1 MTGRV
6 PDLHARQEA
15 ELDRLLCQR
24 KHARDNRLR
33 GDHRCDGCKSNKRV
47 VRPVWRKLIERTI
60 ERARVSDQQRG
71 LSEVV
76 EHERRQGNRKPCKP
90 DWHLTKVSHIGIHG
104 FAAGH
109 REKGSA
115 ENGEADVEILVD
127 QKIEGIKRAHG
138 GEHIGS
144 SDDAVDAEQCNH
156 KKPTEHHRPEYIADE
171 AGAFPL
177 HDEKPDQDDDGE
189 WHHSRRQRRRIDLQ
203 AFNGAEHGDG
213 RRDGAVTIKQRRTNE
228 ADDQELRAPCSGP
241 RIPGREQRQQRNDP
255 AFAAVVG
262 AQNKQRIFN

>member
-1 MTGRV
+1 M
-6 PDLHARQEA
+6 
-15 ELDRLLCQR
+15 
-24 KHARDNRLR
+24 
-33 GDHRCDGCKSNKRV
+33 
-47 VRPVWRKLIERTI
+47 RPVWRKLIERI
-60 ERARVSDQQRG
+60 LERARVSDQQRG

-76 EHERRQGNRKPCKP
+76 EHERRQGNRKPCEP

-104 FAAGH
+104 FAASH
-109 REKGSA
+109 REKGGA

-189 WHHSRRQRRRIDLQ
+189 WHHSRRQRRRIDFQ
-203 AFNGAEHGDG
+203 AFKGAEHGDG

-228 ADDQELRAPCSGP
+228 ADDQELRAPCCGP